1 MKPARWCKPA
11 ALKKHGKR
19 NDMTAIHSRPNPIN
33 GLTIEQFAEALGATH
48 VRSEWL
54 ALCPAHPDTHPSLSI
69 KQGDSQIIFTCRV
82 GCTND
87 QIIAVLKG
95 RGLWPLTAHGASTK
109 NEGVPHERQLKIVKP
124 ETDADEWEP
133 VSPVPASPV
142 ALGVPILPTPTF
154 RWGYLDADG
163 RLLFGID
170 RIDPA
175 IGRKHFL
182 PLSFWRSKKTS
193 RYEWR
198 RKGVPS
204 PRPLYGLD
212 RLAAS
217 PELPVLVVEGE
228 KCADAAG
235 RLVRTYVA
243 VSMSGG
249 CGGVRHADWTP
260 LAGRRVVIWPDAD
273 APGRA
278 AALEIKA
285 ILDKQAPE
293 TAARVIDL
301 PDTFPQ
307 HFDVADAETEG
318 WSPSQTVAFI
328 EAGSVLPGVMVQ
340 HGSEDDPLLALQR
353 VRERITG
360 PG

>member
-1 MKPARWCKPA
+1 MKT
-11 ALKKHGKR
+11 L
-19 NDMTAIHSRPNPIN
+19 HSNAQAVNRAD
-33 GLTIEQFAEALGATH
+33 LMIEQLAESLGHAKH

-54 ALCPAHPDTHPSLSI
+54 ACCPAHDDDHASLSI
-69 KQGDSQIIFTCRV
+69 IKGHTQPIVFTCRA
-82 GCTND
+82 GCTNAA
-87 QIIAVLKG
+87 IIDALRA
-95 RGLWPLTAHGASTK
+95 RGLWQSYAGAA
-109 NEGVPHERQLKIVKP
+109 PARHLKIVAKP
-124 ETDADEWEP
+124 DAAEWEP
-133 VSPVPASPV
+133 VTPVPTSPL
-142 ALGVPILPTPTF
+142 ALGVPILPSPTC
-154 RWGYLDADG
+154 RWEYRDAAG
-163 RLLFGID
+163 QMLFCID
-170 RIDPA
+170 RLDPA
-175 IGRKHFL
+175 PGRKEFL
-182 PLSFWRSKKTS
+182 PLSLWRSNKTG
-193 RYEWR
+193 RVEWR

-217 PELPVLVVEGE
+217 PEPPVLIVEGE
-228 KCADAAG
+228 KSADAAG

-307 HFDVADAETEG
+307 RFDVADAETEG
-318 WSPSQTVAFI
+318 WSPTQTVAFI
-328 EAGSVLPGVMVQ
+328 EAGSVLRGVMVQ
-340 HGSEDDPLLALQR
+340 HGSEDDQLLALQR
-353 VRERITG
+353 VREGITG